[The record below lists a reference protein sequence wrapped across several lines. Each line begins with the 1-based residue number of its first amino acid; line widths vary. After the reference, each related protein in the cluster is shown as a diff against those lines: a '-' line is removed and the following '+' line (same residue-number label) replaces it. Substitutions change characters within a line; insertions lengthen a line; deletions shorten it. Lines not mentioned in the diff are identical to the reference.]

1 MEEGVPKGN
10 EQRRAYLEIGKN
22 AQRAAIVEHGDCG
35 RGVGGR
41 VEARNRVLSLGEVTG
56 HK

>member
-1 MEEGVPKGN
+1 MPKGN

-22 AQRAAIVEHGDCG
+22 AQRAAIVEHRDCG